1 MEIEEGLTASADN
14 TLRDLQ
20 MIQKPNSIIVNYYSF
35 KIIPS
40 LNQAKICLP
49 LSMGKVHFR

>member
-20 MIQKPNSIIVNYYSF
+20 MIQKPNSIIVNCYSF